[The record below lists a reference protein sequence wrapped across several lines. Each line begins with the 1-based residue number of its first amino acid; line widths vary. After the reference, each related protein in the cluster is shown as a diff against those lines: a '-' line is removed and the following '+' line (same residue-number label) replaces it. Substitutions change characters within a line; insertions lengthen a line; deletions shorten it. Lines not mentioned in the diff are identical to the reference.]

1 VAAVLICVVQ
11 PVNVV
16 ADQTGW
22 VASEAQVPI
31 SRKSPGCTPVSAPAV
46 WLGTDWAATIEELT

>member
-1 VAAVLICVVQ
+1 VTLVLICVVQ

-16 ADQTGW
+16 AVQTGW

-31 SRKSPGCTPVSAPAV
+31 SRKSPGCTPVSAVPV
-46 WLGTDWAATIEELT
+46 WLATDWAATIEELT